1 MVFLLQGVTL
11 ADVRP
16 FAPAADTTCNCRREE
31 HRCWVLVRCLD
42 ADSMLYTS
50 DDVSTAMSD
59 GLCCVQG
66 QDNGVTRA
74 DQRVRSLVNGGH
86 VDAI

>member
-1 MVFLLQGVTL
+1 
-11 ADVRP
+11 
-16 FAPAADTTCNCRREE
+16 
-31 HRCWVLVRCLD
+31 
-42 ADSMLYTS
+42 MLYTS